1 MYSIYRGITGC
12 FKRSK
17 GDFVL
22 NIGILLFCLFS
33 VFPIYWLLTGSVKLQ
48 ADVMK
53 IPPDWVPTSVTFDNY
68 ISIFLENPAF
78 RWIYNSF
85 FTALLG
91 TLGII
96 AVSSAAGYALS
107 KLTFTGRNLI
117 FLFVIAALVLP
128 KEVYLLPLYQEM
140 ISFQWRGTFLAL
152 IVPDLAMPFGVFL
165 IKQFYDGIPD
175 ELQEAAAID
184 GCGSIRFFFD
194 FGIPLSKPGIGAL
207 GILAFIRMWNSY
219 LWQYTMA
226 TDSSTYTLPVGIARM
241 MDNPDIVDYGLKFA
255 GASVAAIPLLIIF
268 VFFQRY
274 FTSGITAGAIKG

>member
-12 FKRSK
+12 FRRSK

-22 NIGILLFCLFS
+22 NAGILLFCLFS

-53 IPPDWVPTSVTFDNY
+53 IPPDWIPASVTFDNY
-68 ISIFLENPAF
+68 ISIFLENPAL

-85 FTALLG
+85 STALLG

-175 ELQEAAAID
+175 ELREAAAID

>member
-12 FKRSK
+12 FRRSK

-22 NIGILLFCLFS
+22 NAGILLFCLFS

-53 IPPDWVPTSVTFDNY
+53 IPPDWIPASVTFDNY
-68 ISIFLENPAF
+68 ISIFLENPAL

-85 FTALLG
+85 STALLG

-175 ELQEAAAID
+175 ELREAAAID

-226 TDSSTYTLPVGIARM
+226 TDPSTYTLPVGIARM